1 MQFTSQTSNVHQ
13 AASTLA
19 EMLAAPLVPV
29 FNHADAAHARQILGA
44 CYAAGIRAF
53 EFTNRGDH
61 TLAVFRE
68 LQDFAQQHCPGL
80 QLGIG
85 TIYTAAEAEAFLAAG
100 AAFVVQP
107 VTTAAVAA
115 VCQRHGVLW
124 VPGALTPN
132 EIYHATELGA
142 QLVKL
147 FPGSAVGP
155 DYLRALRGPMP
166 QVKIMVTGGVEPTT
180 ANLAAWLSAGANCL
194 GLGAQLFKPAV
205 APETLTARV
214 AQLLAFAKTCQ
225 P

>member
-1 MQFTSQTSNVHQ
+1 MQVTSQTSNVHQ

-68 LQDFAQQHCPGL
+68 LQDFAQQHCPGV

-100 AAFVVQP
+100 AAFCSRTMWAKEALAQP
-107 VTTAAVAA
+107 LIAS
-115 VCQRHGVLW
+115 
-124 VPGALTPN
+124 
-132 EIYHATELGA
+132 
-142 QLVKL
+142 
-147 FPGSAVGP
+147 SA
-155 DYLRALRGPMP
+155 
-166 QVKIMVTGGVEPTT
+166 
-180 ANLAAWLSAGANCL
+180 ANL
-194 GLGAQLFKPAV
+194 
-205 APETLTARV
+205 RV
-214 AQLLAFAKTCQ
+214 FVVIMMRVFQS
-225 P
+225 